1 MSLKR
6 KRARS
11 SASRSPSYLD
21 NLAYRLACGELA
33 RSFLQGRIFP
43 REASAKPCSKAAK
56 ELHPVI
62 KLAMWQEACE
72 ILLKNSHYQLPK
84 RSVRYESWGSE
95 ANAIATEAG
104 SEANQ
109 VASGANDDA
118 A

>member
-33 RSFLQGRIFP
+33 RSFP